1 MSSLSLVYLDTEVAL
16 GQIGDV
22 ETMNGMLVMLE
33 ESLAR
38 DIPLITLSFQS
49 GNVAAANRLLHGI
62 KGFVPIFC
70 RDDFCARVVEV
81 EAMSKDSKSLTASDA
96 YNELR
101 PDLEQLLADVS
112 EYLNV
117 SGGAG

>member
-1 MSSLSLVYLDTEVAL
+1 MSSLSLVYLDTGIAME
-16 GQIGDV
+16 QIGDV

-38 DIPLITLSFQS
+38 DIPQITLSFQS
-49 GNVAAANRLLHGI
+49 GNVGAANRLLHGI
-62 KGFVPIFC
+62 KGFMPIFC
-70 RDDFCARVVEV
+70 REDFCSRVVEV
-81 EAMSKDSKSLTASDA
+81 EAMSKDSKSLTAA
-96 YNELR
+96 AAFNELR